1 MAPPESDGS
10 FVFTMSQGRQCWE
23 MLGGV
28 SAPKFFCSIGASKE
42 HLHQAWRPYPWSWS
56 NQSGRSGFTGH
67 HSDRNMGFIR
77 QSFSSISNHL
87 FMNFGISWNSHIFH
101 APETSQV
108 TSTPVPGVQG
118 AQRSGQIKL
127 SGANG
132 PLFVGEARGLYREL
146 FVHINVSK
154 TIINII

>member
-28 SAPKFFCSIGASKE
+28 SAPRFFCSIGASKE

-87 FMNFGISWNSHIFH
+87 LWILEYLGTATFFTRPRLHKSQALQCQVCRARNALGRSNS
-101 APETSQV
+101 
-108 TSTPVPGVQG
+108 PVPMVH
-118 AQRSGQIKL
+118 S
-127 SGANG
+127 SS
-132 PLFVGEARGLYREL
+132 ARLVDYIVSYLYIL
-146 FVHINVSK
+146 MWVK
-154 TIINII
+154 Q